1 MRHCCCCSAK
11 GGVSIS
17 AIVLVII
24 VIICADNT
32 HTIMQMI
39 DWTLIFTG
47 ILVALILAVSV
58 TLLVRSLRRDSIPS
72 VKPVEP
78 LRVVQIT
85 RAYSELESASE
96 AILGTPAR
104 AAIAAPKAWY
114 EKPVNVDGAS
124 YSGRRS

>member
-47 ILVALILAVSV
+47 ILVALIVAVSV
-58 TLLVRSLRRDSIPS
+58 TLLVRSLRKSCMPALGYREPVRVISVVPYRD
-72 VKPVEP
+72 
-78 LRVVQIT
+78 
-85 RAYSELESASE
+85 ELERSAE
-96 AILGTPAR
+96 AIQAPSSRTSI
-104 AAIAAPKAWY
+104 AIPKAWY
-114 EKPVNVDGAS
+114 EKSIDVGDTL
-124 YSGRRS
+124 RIER